1 MIQTDNHFSLIG
13 IAIGSIS
20 GIIIAI
26 VNSRKKSQKRDT
38 ETIQNLREEL
48 DELQAKI
55 SSLTTAFTLVFDEME
70 RRDTLPDQ
78 LKDFKKIFDL
88 YFRMS
93 EITTDE
99 QTLKLKWKIVFPIIG
114 SLLLISNGFTRYISV
129 QDNHGERI
137 KYNQEAGKR
146 RIKNAVYV
154 SELKSEIKTLE
165 KELRKC
171 K

>member
-1 MIQTDNHFSLIG
+1 
-13 IAIGSIS
+13 
-20 GIIIAI
+20 
-26 VNSRKKSQKRDT
+26 
-38 ETIQNLREEL
+38 
-48 DELQAKI
+48 
-55 SSLTTAFTLVFDEME
+55 
-70 RRDTLPDQ
+70 
-78 LKDFKKIFDL
+78 
-88 YFRMS
+88 MS

>member
-1 MIQTDNHFSLIG
+1 
-13 IAIGSIS
+13 
-20 GIIIAI
+20 
-26 VNSRKKSQKRDT
+26 
-38 ETIQNLREEL
+38 
-48 DELQAKI
+48 
-55 SSLTTAFTLVFDEME
+55 
-70 RRDTLPDQ
+70 
-78 LKDFKKIFDL
+78 
-88 YFRMS
+88 MS

-137 KYNQEAGKR
+137 KYNQEAVKR

>member
-88 YFRMS
+88 
-93 EITTDE
+93 
-99 QTLKLKWKIVFPIIG
+99 
-114 SLLLISNGFTRYISV
+114 
-129 QDNHGERI
+129 
-137 KYNQEAGKR
+137 
-146 RIKNAVYV
+146 
-154 SELKSEIKTLE
+154 
-165 KELRKC
+165 
-171 K
+171 

>member
-1 MIQTDNHFSLIG
+1 
-13 IAIGSIS
+13 
-20 GIIIAI
+20 
-26 VNSRKKSQKRDT
+26 
-38 ETIQNLREEL
+38 
-48 DELQAKI
+48 
-55 SSLTTAFTLVFDEME
+55 
-70 RRDTLPDQ
+70 
-78 LKDFKKIFDL
+78 
-88 YFRMS
+88 MS

-137 KYNQEAGKR
+137 KYNQEASKR

-171 K
+171 N